1 MFPAAV
7 QSKPIFLVDI
17 MEFQREKMNR
27 ITWIPSQDS
36 DEPAHLRYVMR
47 VLVGISW
54 TANAPRILDSLH
66 GVQVIGYK
74 VHFLLKYPIHFP
86 LKINTFSREAFE
98 TFARKRLNKTETS
111 VFSVWFILYLNKL
124 KGSFLKLRHIFGLG
138 FAKHKL
144 LFHATMKA
152 VTQQAHNIKMASYQR
167 RCDVF
172 TSHRW
177 PRWRSWMRV
186 RLETRRSRVRPPP
199 RSATFFRG
207 DWSWNIFYGH
217 SLPSADSRRAVVS
230 FWRKNVHNTG

>member
-17 MEFQREKMNR
+17 MEFQREEMYR

-172 TSHRW
+172 TSHR
-177 PRWRSWMRV
+177 RWYDVILTLCAHWEIVWYHLKYKS
-186 RLETRRSRVRPPP
+186 S
-199 RSATFFRG
+199 
-207 DWSWNIFYGH
+207 H
-217 SLPSADSRRAVVS
+217 SEKAAVMKYS
-230 FWRKNVHNTG
+230 HLGFNRQLAKLFNL